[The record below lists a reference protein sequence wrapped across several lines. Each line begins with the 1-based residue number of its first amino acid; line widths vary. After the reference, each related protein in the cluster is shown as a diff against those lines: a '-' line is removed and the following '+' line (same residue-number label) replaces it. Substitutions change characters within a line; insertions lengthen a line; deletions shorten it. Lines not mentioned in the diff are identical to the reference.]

1 MPQELVPEMTEAIE
15 KVGLHWE
22 DFKRVDNSCPPHP
35 QESLISDVVGG
46 LKDINPTEVKP
57 QESPVEVGQGPKFSY
72 MDSDKSSKVEKPA
85 AVANKED
92 EGGFTPIGPK

>member
-1 MPQELVPEMTEAIE
+1 MTEAIE

-57 QESPVEVGQGPKFSY
+57 AGIPR
-72 MDSDKSSKVEKPA
+72 
-85 AVANKED
+85 
-92 EGGFTPIGPK
+92 GGWAGA

>member
-1 MPQELVPEMTEAIE
+1 M
-15 KVGLHWE
+15 
-22 DFKRVDNSCPPHP
+22 
-35 QESLISDVVGG
+35 
-46 LKDINPTEVKP
+46 
-57 QESPVEVGQGPKFSY
+57 EVGQGPKFSY